1 MEILDA
7 GKASVGGRDLPYFA
21 MPFMDEAQD
30 LYKFCSV
37 RRWAAMVP
45 GESLRAF
52 IHLLDDVLQGLA
64 ALHARNIL
72 HRDMKGEN
80 VIVDAAGHARITD
93 LGGAKVIERSGKGD
107 TISIQDRE
115 YLHPELI
122 QYLESQKGSLA
133 DQRRVHLLVPWKLLR
148 KRGVAFDLY
157 ALGETIRQL
166 VDQIGTVLSPDAVSF
181 FHVMVARLKA
191 AGTAEEPR
199 YAGVAEVRSD
209 LRKAE
214 MVVGLGGMVEELSPT
229 PRHALRLAPPLAV
242 PLSGHIR
249 AIIDT
254 TLFRRLRNIK
264 QLALVHY
271 VFPSAQHTR
280 FEHSLGVYHWTVE
293 YLKSLWHDP
302 DNGYVREVSDEW
314 SLRGMLVAAL
324 LHDLGQYA
332 FAHAAEGVDHRAFSH
347 DDFTWMLLDEQ
358 HPERHRLP
366 RRVKADTD
374 QLRLAVEKQLPKG
387 GLQLP
392 LAILHTFAK
401 TAAAVGLDQRL
412 WDVFHSILDGPIDA
426 DKADYTLRDAY
437 FTGITAASP
446 ATDARFLQALTLPTA
461 RRGIALRPMG
471 RDAAEALILLRYR
484 LFKWVYWHRTV
495 RGIEALLMAVI
506 QAIREKQGDPE
517 GWAWRFKLEALVR
530 SEQGMLE
537 WLTGQV
543 REAKAGLDY
552 AEALEGLAERRLYTR
567 VLTIAPDASGRSGR
581 ERVAR
586 DIYEQLKRQKDTWC
600 GGTKEYLEGTLD
612 RFYAS
617 LSARIGKN
625 VSPAQVVVDIPIS
638 GRHEIQELYIV
649 DRSGEGT
656 NIREVS
662 MVWQGI
668 PKDFEEVARRIR
680 VFVSPRLGVE
690 LSSEDVLDLLEGALN
705 PRSDVGGARRKASTR
720 RGTS

>member
-1 MEILDA
+1 MTTDLREIIKKLREQSWGEVAFWRKGGMAVVFRAVHPRTTKAVALKLLRPELADRKIETVTKGRRSSVTYLEMFVREIRVLSKVSHRNVMEILDA

-293 YLKSLWHDP
+293 YLKSL
-302 DNGYVREVSDEW
+302 
-314 SLRGMLVAAL
+314 
-324 LHDLGQYA
+324 
-332 FAHAAEGVDHRAFSH
+332 
-347 DDFTWMLLDEQ
+347 
-358 HPERHRLP
+358 
-366 RRVKADTD
+366 
-374 QLRLAVEKQLPKG
+374 
-387 GLQLP
+387 
-392 LAILHTFAK
+392 
-401 TAAAVGLDQRL
+401 
-412 WDVFHSILDGPIDA
+412 
-426 DKADYTLRDAY
+426 
-437 FTGITAASP
+437 
-446 ATDARFLQALTLPTA
+446 
-461 RRGIALRPMG
+461 
-471 RDAAEALILLRYR
+471 
-484 LFKWVYWHRTV
+484 
-495 RGIEALLMAVI
+495 
-506 QAIREKQGDPE
+506 
-517 GWAWRFKLEALVR
+517 
-530 SEQGMLE
+530 
-537 WLTGQV
+537 
-543 REAKAGLDY
+543 
-552 AEALEGLAERRLYTR
+552 
-567 VLTIAPDASGRSGR
+567 
-581 ERVAR
+581 
-586 DIYEQLKRQKDTWC
+586 
-600 GGTKEYLEGTLD
+600 
-612 RFYAS
+612 
-617 LSARIGKN
+617 
-625 VSPAQVVVDIPIS
+625 
-638 GRHEIQELYIV
+638 
-649 DRSGEGT
+649 
-656 NIREVS
+656 
-662 MVWQGI
+662 
-668 PKDFEEVARRIR
+668 
-680 VFVSPRLGVE
+680 
-690 LSSEDVLDLLEGALN
+690 
-705 PRSDVGGARRKASTR
+705 
-720 RGTS
+720 